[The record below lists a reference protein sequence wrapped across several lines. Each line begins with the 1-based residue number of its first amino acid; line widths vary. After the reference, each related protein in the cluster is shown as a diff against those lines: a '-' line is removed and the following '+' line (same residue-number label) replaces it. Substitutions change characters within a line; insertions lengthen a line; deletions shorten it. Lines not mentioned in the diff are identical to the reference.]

1 MNESAREKLLK
12 QFRELVNERL
22 ERITKNVMS
31 LEGAGNA
38 ESGRSAL
45 RDLHGLK
52 GEARMMGFADING
65 LVHEMEEL
73 VRSTEP
79 AGFKLTDGSIDAL
92 LVAADG
98 VGILS
103 GAIPGTPPEVSRLSE
118 WLKQR
123 IEAEAQARAPE
134 GGAAAPSP
142 PAVTQAA
149 PPTAAPPG
157 APAAA
162 PDAPR
167 PRPPAGP
174 PHAVVERGPRIA
186 TGLKASASGA
196 TDSKGAAHAPHPA
209 RPAAEVKADG
219 VRIPLQTL
227 DALTTHVTNLTQV
240 ARRREL
246 AATRRLTMVRELAQ
260 MSRVAEELG
269 PAGAQLASRMNK
281 IKDLAAELHR
291 EAKLL
296 ANEELRDLTQVG
308 EEIQSLRMLPFS
320 VLFDPYPRMV
330 RDLARE
336 LGKEVELSIEGE
348 GHRADRT
355 VVEALR
361 DPLLHL
367 TRNALDHGLEPRDER
382 VQAGKPPRG
391 RLGLRAS
398 REGDRIV
405 LRVEDDGSGLDPAM
419 LRKVAARKGFVDEA
433 AAHGLSDEAAR
444 DLIFLPG
451 FSSKEVATDVSGRGI
466 GLDVVRVRMRGLGG
480 DVTVRSTVGGGT
492 VFELRVPVSLTVAP
506 LLFIQVGEEKLSLT
520 AAHVVQATKLEKS
533 QVQEL
538 AGRPAVRVNDE
549 VLPFASIASILG
561 LAPER
566 PAAEGELV
574 LLVRGQGAT
583 AAISVDRVLE
593 ERVQPILPLKGVLAR
608 FQHLSGATS
617 LADGRLAMVLSASH
631 LVSSARGV
639 AIYRITQTPRPAE
652 ERKRKILVVDD
663 SSLTRELICSLLEAV
678 GYQVLNAADGQEA
691 YDRLGKEAVDMVVTD
706 LEMPRMDGLEL
717 TRRLKGHPTLRS
729 LPVVIITTRG
739 SDADRRRGMEAGA
752 DGYIAKG
759 DLARQDLVDVVARL
773 LG

>member
-12 QFRELVNERL
+12 QFRELVTERL
-22 ERITKNVMS
+22 QRITKNVMS
-31 LEGAGNA
+31 LESGPNA

-79 AGFKLTDGSIDAL
+79 SGFKLAGGSIDAL
-92 LVAADG
+92 LVAADA
-98 VGILS
+98 VAILS
-103 GAIPGTPPEVSRLSE
+103 GATPGTPPELSRLNE

-123 IEAEAQARAPE
+123 TEAESQASA
-134 GGAAAPSP
+134 GARPP
-142 PAVTQAA
+142 PAT
-149 PPTAAPPG
+149 PPP

-162 PDAPR
+162 PPPAAPTPPAPR
-167 PRPPAGP
+167 PPPRKEERPLAAGL
-174 PHAVVERGPRIA
+174 R
-186 TGLKASASGA
+186 ASASA
-196 TDSKGAAHAPHPA
+196 PTDGKGTAHAP
-209 RPAAEVKADG
+209 RPAAEARADG

-227 DALTTHVTNLTQV
+227 DALTTYVTNLTQV

-246 AATRRLTMVRELAQ
+246 AATRRFSMVRELAQ

-269 PAGAQLASRMNK
+269 PAGAQLASRLNR

-296 ANEELRDLTQVG
+296 ANEELRDLTQMG
-308 EEIQSLRMLPFS
+308 EEIQGLRMLPFS

-348 GHRADRT
+348 AHKADRA

-382 VQAGKPPRG
+382 VQAGKAPRG
-391 RLGLRAS
+391 RLSLRAT

-405 LRVEDDGSGLDPAM
+405 LRVEDDGAGLDPAV
-419 LRKVAARKGFVDEA
+419 LRKVAVRKGFMDEA
-433 AAHGLSDEAAR
+433 TAQGLSEEAAR

-451 FSSKEVATDVSGRGI
+451 FTSKEVATDVSGRGI
-466 GLDVVRVRMRGLGG
+466 GLDVVRVRMRNLGG
-480 DVTVRSTVGGGT
+480 DVTVTSTAGRGT

-506 LLFIQVGEEKLSLT
+506 LLFVQVGEEKLSLT
-520 AAHVVQATKLEKS
+520 AAHVVQALKLEKG
-533 QVQEL
+533 QIQEL
-538 AGRPAVRVNDE
+538 AGRPAVRVHDE

-561 LAPER
+561 VAPER

-593 ERVQPILPLKGVLAR
+593 ERVQPILPLKGVLSR
-608 FQHLSGATS
+608 FGHLSGATS
-617 LADGRLAMVLSASH
+617 LADGKLAMVLSASH

-639 AIYRITQTPRPAE
+639 ATYRISQTPRPPE

-663 SSLTRELICSLLEAV
+663 SPLTRELICSLLEAV
-678 GYQVLNAADGQEA
+678 GYQVINAADGQEA
-691 YDRLGKEAVDMVVTD
+691 FDRLGKEAVDLVVTD
-706 LEMPRMDGLEL
+706 LEMPRVDGLEL

-739 SDADRRRGMEAGA
+739 SDADRQRGMDAGA